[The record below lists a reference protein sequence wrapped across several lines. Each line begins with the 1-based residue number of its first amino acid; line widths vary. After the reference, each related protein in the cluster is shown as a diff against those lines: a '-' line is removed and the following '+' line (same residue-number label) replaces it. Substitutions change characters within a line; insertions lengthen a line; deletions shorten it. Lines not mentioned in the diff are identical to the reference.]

1 MSFYYFVVVESNSS
15 QLVAGATDEMCELA
29 FEKTL
34 GQASSMRSLLEALQC
49 WLELAFA
56 QEYKAPIMEKSRV
69 NWHTH
74 THTHSSRVHLSLLLL
89 PGELDRF
96 EA

>member
-34 GQASSMRSLLEALQC
+34 GQASSMRSLLEALR

-56 QEYKAPIMEKSRV
+56 GVQSANNGEIARQLA
-69 NWHTH
+69 HTH
-74 THTHSSRVHLSLLLL
+74 THTQ
-89 PGELDRF
+89 
-96 EA
+96 